1 MVTNFVRFR
10 EGSSPRMRGT
20 QQLESAA
27 RPQEGLIPTY
37 AGNTCFQGVASRYD
51 GAHPH
56 VCGEHGIHRCARNPH
71 KGSSPRM
78 RGTLQ
83 FVQVYVDGA
92 GLIPTYA
99 GNTTLQSV
107 NAFSAW
113 AHPHVCGEHKRQ
125 STPAGLV
132 RGSSPRMRGTQR
144 RRTYEQPPTGL
155 IPTYAGNT
163 CGFFAARPTAGA
175 HPHVCGEHLSAV

>member
-1 MVTNFVRFR
+1 MRGTHRREGVQRGSSGLIPTYAGNTWACSGLVRQEGAHPHVCGEHSDALSHTYR
-10 EGSSPRMRGT
+10 APGSSPRMRGT

-99 GNTTLQSV
+99 GNT
-107 NAFSAW
+107 
-113 AHPHVCGEHKRQ
+113 
-125 STPAGLV
+125 
-132 RGSSPRMRGTQR
+132 
-144 RRTYEQPPTGL
+144 
-155 IPTYAGNT
+155 